1 MCHVTCVCYDGLI
14 AVRGCVEEAVSSTL
28 PHRNAFFVVLI
39 VTHRGVLQ
47 RQPAWRLSARD
58 ADMDLFVDSVQ
69 RWLTRDAAQS
79 IRTACGS
86 MDIYMHQ
93 GRASVHFEENEM
105 VGRTAR
111 EELLATLKKVK

>member
-47 RQPAWRLSARD
+47 RQQAWRLSARD

-69 RWLTRDAAQS
+69 RWLTREAA
-79 IRTACGS
+79 IYLYS
-86 MDIYMHQ
+86 M
-93 GRASVHFEENEM
+93 
-105 VGRTAR
+105 
-111 EELLATLKKVK
+111 